1 MIERRWGRGAGRAPA
16 VVSRWVALHALTVGS
31 VAGFAWLRRVAVGHG
46 HRAAPGRRD
55 DDGAEV
61 AAYNRLLAS
70 LDARPRRTA
79 GTPSRPT
86 RAGYRRL
93 VADGCVKR
101 DLTRGNPCQ
110 ETLDAMTETPQG
122 PDVDA
127 LSPTELA

>member
-101 DLTRGNPCQ
+101 DLTRAVGVKR
-110 ETLDAMTETPQG
+110 LLTPRRKR
-122 PDVDA
+122 P
-127 LSPTELA
+127 